1 MVTRHLVCVYVVFY
15 YIHPE
20 TNWVGVLSQDLVIM
34 ETIKLTTETG
44 VKTVVKPQIASFLAA
59 SVVGRVEQN

>member
-1 MVTRHLVCVYVVFY
+1 MLSDVRCC
-15 YIHPE
+15 P
-20 TNWVGVLSQDLVIM
+20 VLAQDLVIM